1 MQVSAPNH
9 AYGPQSFQGRPSA
22 DTPLAPPSGP
32 DQVLTHGARPAAVTG
47 QSRLGAA
54 LVDPA
59 VVALAEDA
67 ADAKNGH
74 GAVVL
79 REFIETDTGWTR
91 THSVTLPNGK
101 TLSWEKTV
109 DTLAHSLT
117 ITRSR
122 IDADGN
128 GTERERLVVKDA
140 DGPGATVT
148 RNFGAIVPPPP
159 ADSPMDEEATTDPA
173 LDEPTPAET
182 TAGVPP
188 DEPVFEETVV

>member
-1 MQVSAPNH
+1 MQISASSH
-9 AYGPQSFQGRPSA
+9 AYGPQSLAGRPA
-22 DTPLAPPSGP
+22 GDTPSAPPSKP
-32 DQVLTHGARPAAVTG
+32 DQILTHGARPAPVTG
-47 QSRLGAA
+47 QSHLGAT

-59 VVALAEDA
+59 VVALADET

-74 GAVVL
+74 GAVVS
-79 REFIETDTGWTR
+79 REFIETETGWTR

-109 DTLAHSLT
+109 DTAAHSLT

-122 IDADGN
+122 IDADGS
-128 GTERERLVVKDA
+128 GTERELLVVKDP

-148 RNFGAIVPPPP
+148 RNFSAIVLPPP
-159 ADSPMDEEATTDPA
+159 ADSPTDEVATADPT

-182 TAGVPP
+182 TADVPL
-188 DEPVFEETVV
+188 DEPVFEETVA